1 MFTEPEEKTPPSE
14 TPTLGIPRT
23 GDANVPAA
31 VLGALAVLAVG
42 AIVGAW
48 CNLSARMQRP
58 RSSAVA
64 PEGAMR
70 SEGRAFRGGDRLQA
84 LPILVYT

>member
-31 VLGALAVLAVG
+31 VLGTLAVLAVS

-48 CNLSARMQRP
+48 RNLSARTQRS

-70 SEGRAFRGGDRLQA
+70 SRIGRFVAGDRLQA
-84 LPILVYT
+84 LSILVYA

>member
-70 SEGRAFRGGDRLQA
+70 SEGRALRGGDRLQA
-84 LPILVYT
+84 FPILVYA

>member
-42 AIVGAW
+42 AIVGTWRLPEREDAKTKVV
-48 CNLSARMQRP
+48 RGRP
-58 RSSAVA
+58 
-64 PEGAMR
+64 
-70 SEGRAFRGGDRLQA
+70 RGGDTL
-84 LPILVYT
+84 